1 MSPLR
6 WSAMQTCLAMQLI
19 QDGDTQILVCLA
31 LSKQAQGKTC
41 CKCLVYHMVLEVLNM
56 CVCCCLLGQQQQQQ
70 GQQQHMQWQQPGAAA
85 GADMQYSNREKQ
97 LHAEKEE
104 LQQL

>member
-1 MSPLR
+1 
-6 WSAMQTCLAMQLI
+6 
-19 QDGDTQILVCLA
+19 
-31 LSKQAQGKTC
+31 
-41 CKCLVYHMVLEVLNM
+41 MVHEVLNM
-56 CVCCCLLGQQQQQQ
+56 CICLPGQQQQQQ
-70 GQQQHMQWQQPGAAA
+70 QQQQRQQQHMQWQQPAAAAAA